1 MFGYRLAR
9 RENPL
14 PGGQLVAFLAGL
26 IGALI
31 IGAVLLIA
39 TGFSPIEIY
48 VEMADSAFGD
58 AQGISNTLTQAV
70 PLGLAGLAVA
80 VAGSMGL
87 WNIGAEGQIIAGA
100 IAGTWVARLG
110 PDLPGPMLIVIMLI
124 AAVVGGGLLAL
135 GPAIARAHLGVNEII
150 TTLMLNEIALRLVRY
165 LVNGPWQDPTA
176 VGFPV
181 APVLPDQAE
190 LPTLFSRANI
200 GVLIAAAVLI
210 VFGVFASRS
219 KWGFELRIAGSSAEA
234 AKYVGISLQ
243 TKIMTVLILSGS
255 IAGLAGGIRLNSS
268 DRIVE
273 GIAEGWGFAG
283 IIVAALA
290 LMRPSGVALV
300 AIAFGALRVGGAA
313 IKTQG
318 VSDSI
323 SEIIQAL
330 VLMGA
335 LGAAVF
341 TTYTL
346 TRGATGLPT
355 ASAVAS
361 TDASDA
367 TDAEEVAP

>member
-9 RENPL
+9 REKPL
-14 PGGQLVAFLAGL
+14 PGGQLVAFMAGLTVALLAGA
-26 IGALI
+26 I
-31 IGAVLLIA
+31 LLIA
-39 TGFSPIEIY
+39 TGFSPLEIY
-48 VEMADSAFGD
+48 VEMADSAFGST
-58 AQGISNTLTQAV
+58 QGISNTLTQAV

-100 IAGTWVARLG
+100 IAGTWIARLG
-110 PDLPGPMLIVIMLI
+110 PDLPGPLLIVIMLG
-124 AAVVGGGLLAL
+124 AAIIGGALLAL
-135 GPAIARAHLGVNEII
+135 GPALAKAHLGVNEII

-181 APVLPDQAE
+181 APVLPDQAA

-200 GVLIAAAVLI
+200 GVIIAAIVLL

-219 KWGFELRIAGSSAEA
+219 KWGFELRVAGSSAQA
-234 AKYVGISLQ
+234 AEYVGISLK
-243 TKIMTVLILSGS
+243 TKIMTVLILSGA

-300 AIAFGALRVGGAA
+300 AVAFGALRVGGTA
-313 IKTQG
+313 IQTQG

-335 LGAAVF
+335 LAAAVF
-341 TTYTL
+341 TAYEV
-346 TRGATGLPT
+346 TRGGSGASTADDTDSPAASSTPT
-355 ASAVAS
+355 AES
-361 TDASDA
+361 T
-367 TDAEEVAP
+367 P